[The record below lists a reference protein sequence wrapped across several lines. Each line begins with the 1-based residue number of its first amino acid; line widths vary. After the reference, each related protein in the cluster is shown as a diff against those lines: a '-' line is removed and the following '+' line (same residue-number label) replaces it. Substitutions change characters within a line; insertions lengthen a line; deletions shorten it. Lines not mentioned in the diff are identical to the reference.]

1 MLLLKNNQSPTPSP
15 ATRPAGLSLASRSQ
29 PARSEQ
35 LGKAL
40 PSHQQPTQPQR
51 AATTTARDRRDS
63 QQPPPA
69 PSIY

>member
-15 ATRPAGLSLASRSQ
+15 ATHPAGLSLASRSQ
-29 PARSEQ
+29 PARSER

-40 PSHQQPTQPQR
+40 PGHQQPTQPR
-51 AATTTARDRRDS
+51 RATTTAGDRRDG

-69 PSIY
+69 PSTY